1 MPKRLLL
8 IEPEPDI
15 AHLLRLIFTAAGY
28 ECVSAEALADAR
40 ALLGRD
46 PPPDVIVLGVTPYG
60 TDAPTLCRALKELW
74 PSAPLVVLTTETR
87 APLRLD
93 CLAAGADRVVMK
105 PFDPDALEADVTRL
119 VEGRPQPAAA

>member
-8 IEPEPDI
+8 IEPDVDI

-28 ECVSAEALADAR
+28 ECVAAEAVGDAR

-46 PPPDVIVLGVTPYG
+46 PPPDAILLGVTPYG
-60 TDAPTLCRALKELW
+60 TDAPTLCRTLKGLC
-74 PSAPLVVLTTETR
+74 PSAPLVVLTTEPRTPFR
-87 APLRLD
+87 VD

-119 VEGRPQPAAA
+119 VERRPHPAAA

>member
-15 AHLLRLIFTAAGY
+15 AQLLEMTFTAAGY
-28 ECVSAEALADAR
+28 ECVAAEGLADAR

-46 PPPDVIVLGVTPYG
+46 PPPDGIVLAVTPYG

-93 CLAAGADRVVMK
+93 CLAAGADRIVMK
-105 PFDPDALEADVTRL
+105 PFDPETLEADVTRL